1 MVEVRKSKYAESD
14 AEEAMRKG
22 KAATSQI
29 GKDGKNRLEV
39 FRFNP
44 GKEEK
49 LFPSKHPYG
58 KTKVGGCSE
67 GKTFAS
73 ILYF

>member
-1 MVEVRKSKYAESD
+1 
-14 AEEAMRKG
+14 MRKG
-22 KAATSQI
+22 EAATAQI
-29 GKDGKNRLEV
+29 GKDGENRWEV

-73 ILYF
+73 IL

>member
-22 KAATSQI
+22 EAATSQI

-73 ILYF
+73 IL